1 MLSKRYRIFLFVL
14 VILCG
19 VCVCF
24 PRIEYFQQGA
34 AMLSLQDGHVKEII
48 EDTKEET
55 QSLVEFIKIINSCGP
70 YFEGE
75 CVNVRSGPG
84 TNYPAVSRL
93 RNNVVLK
100 VGGRVE
106 RDGQVWV
113 KVAFDE
119 WLRYPERVN
128 TDWYVLDTF
137 TESIQD
143 KGDVE
148 ITNREHDIA
157 TSTKVIIVSR
167 SEQKLSAYDGDTLF
181 MEALISTGHDLTPT
195 PRGIFE
201 VYKKTPSRYMQGPIP
216 GISDQYYD
224 LPGVP
229 WNLYFTAEGA
239 VIHGA
244 YWHDN
249 FGRPY
254 SHGCVNLSPEN
265 AELLYEWADL
275 GTRVVVKD

>member
-1 MLSKRYRIFLFVL
+1 MMSRVYRLSFVA
-14 VILCG
+14 VIILCG
-19 VCVCF
+19 AFIMF
-24 PRIEYFQQGA
+24 PRTESYQQGA
-34 AMLSLQDGHVKEII
+34 AMIALQDGYVEEIA
-48 EDTKEET
+48 EAAKEEV
-55 QSLVEFIKIINSCGP
+55 QPLVEFVKIINSCGP

-84 TNYPAVSRL
+84 TSYPAVSRL
-93 RNNVVLK
+93 RNDVVLK
-100 VGGRVE
+100 VGERVE

-113 KVAFDE
+113 KIIFDE
-119 WLRYPERVN
+119 WIRYPERVK

-137 TESIQD
+137 TETIQD
-143 KGDVE
+143 KGDLE
-148 ITNREHDIA
+148 ITDRDNLA
-157 TSTKVIIVSR
+157 STTKEIIVYR
-167 SEQKLSAYDGDTLF
+167 GEQKLYAYDNGVLF
-181 MEALISTGHDLTPT
+181 MEASISTGHDLTPT

-224 LPGVP
+224 LAGVP

-254 SHGCVNLSPEN
+254 SHGCVNLSPKD
-265 AELLYEWADL
+265 AETLYGWADL